1 MKYAKNRERLF
12 SSDPQPE
19 GRFSALHKRARICL
33 EEAPHHEFG
42 LFSCDLGFVV
52 PKGGHPEGGV
62 HLFAGGGG
70 GIQGGSAALAPRA
83 ASWLGRYSLPEAVK
97 AAGVLT
103 ALNEQFGEP
112 DNPRKRRLKSL
123 FASRSLD
130 WVLNELKNAGLYP
143 GEGEQPEF
151 SSSGEWSRNDFY
163 NGLLVALPSGSLE
176 DTPEYAVASAWRR
189 VVPFLTSPVRITPRG
204 NLRLHPADRCVAERI
219 KVLLR
224 GSRHFPPLS
233 IESCSCRGLPAA
245 AAPAPLLPWSTGSS
259 TDGWKKFCMNSG
271 WMTNPWC
278 SGFPAV
284 PTAAP
289 APCLQ
294 SWPWWAAARAFTM
307 FLPEGAPRATGRR
320 SCCAAPFPLAK

>member
-1 MKYAKNRERLF
+1 MY
-12 SSDPQPE
+12 
-19 GRFSALHKRARICL
+19 KR
-33 EEAPHHEFG
+33 
-42 LFSCDLGFVV
+42 
-52 PKGGHPEGGV
+52 
-62 HLFAGGGG
+62 
-70 GIQGGSAALAPRA
+70 Q
-83 ASWLGRYSLPEAVK
+83 
-97 AAGVLT
+97 
-103 ALNEQFGEP
+103 
-112 DNPRKRRLKSL
+112 RKRRLKSL

-233 IESCSCRGLPAA
+233 IESCSCRGLPGCRRARAA
-245 AAPAPLLPWSTGSS
+245 SSLVHRELNGWLEEILHEFGLDDEPVVFRISGCPNGCSRPLFAELAMVGRSEGVYDVFAGGRAQGDRTA
-259 TDGWKKFCMNSG
+259 FLLRR
-271 WMTNPWC
+271 
-278 SGFPAV
+278 AV
-284 PTAAP
+284 PLGEVRELFRELFRQFA
-289 APCLQ
+289 
-294 SWPWWAAARAFTM
+294 
-307 FLPEGAPRATGRR
+307 
-320 SCCAAPFPLAK
+320 LAKGENEEWTFGEWVFDRLLSGETEP